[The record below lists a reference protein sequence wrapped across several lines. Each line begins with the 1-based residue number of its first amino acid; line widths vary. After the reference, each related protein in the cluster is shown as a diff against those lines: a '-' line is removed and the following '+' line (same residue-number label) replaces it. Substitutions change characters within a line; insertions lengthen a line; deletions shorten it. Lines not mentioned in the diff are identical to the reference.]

1 MGFKKIRFV
10 AIPRKGEKKKY
21 SRFRKIQR
29 FKRDRMEIQEKGY
42 VHSFVIW
49 NPSIFFLSRCET
61 SFDSCIFSSCSFFQQ
76 TFGGLWNSSLHH
88 EKCKVDFHAAN
99 TRGIPI
105 DLFSLP
111 SFFFSFIF
119 ILFFLFFI
127 RFPWVASWQK
137 KTRGVPPPQ
146 VACKNAEWR
155 REFFRSSRRYPD
167 PGRNVR
173 EVRYGNRGCLLSTRN
188 SLVSNVHCRFS
199 LKDIRGLDA
208 RCQDVIPYF
217 PVSTVSFFHVGFL
230 LHNWTCSFIE
240 IHESMVLLVFMIFFL
255 KKSRNLCYRICEIEM
270 IVDALIK
277 RRILIFLF

>member
-1 MGFKKIRFV
+1 MQ
-10 AIPRKGEKKKY
+10 
-21 SRFRKIQR
+21 SRFSRR
-29 FKRDRMEIQEKGY
+29 EHPRNTNRSLFP
-42 VHSFVIW
+42 SF
-49 NPSIFFLSRCET
+49 
-61 SFDSCIFSSCSFFQQ
+61 
-76 TFGGLWNSSLHH
+76 
-88 EKCKVDFHAAN
+88 
-99 TRGIPI
+99 
-105 DLFSLP
+105 LP
-111 SFFFSFIF
+111 SFSFFLSFIF

-127 RFPWVASWQK
+127 RFPRVASWQK

-240 IHESMVLLVFMIFFL
+240 IHESMILLVSVIFFL
-255 KKSRNLCYRICEIEM
+255 KRSRNLCYRICEIEM

-277 RRILIFLF
+277 RRILILLF

>member
-1 MGFKKIRFV
+1 MKPVHFLFVTLRNIFRFLYIQFV
-10 AIPRKGEKKKY
+10 LVFSTNLRWPMKLFSPPWKMQ
-21 SRFRKIQR
+21 SRFSRR
-29 FKRDRMEIQEKGY
+29 EHPRNTNRSLFP
-42 VHSFVIW
+42 SF
-49 NPSIFFLSRCET
+49 L
-61 SFDSCIFSSCSFFQQ
+61 
-76 TFGGLWNSSLHH
+76 L
-88 EKCKVDFHAAN
+88 
-99 TRGIPI
+99 
-105 DLFSLP
+105 
-111 SFFFSFIF
+111 FFFSFIF

-127 RFPWVASWQK
+127 RFPRVASWQK

-155 REFFRSSRRYPD
+155 REFFRSSHRYPD

-240 IHESMVLLVFMIFFL
+240 IHESMVLLVSVIFL
-255 KKSRNLCYRICEIEM
+255 RWSRNLCYRICEIEM

-277 RRILIFLF
+277 RRILILILTM